1 MTGPRKPSRTAPTNR
16 TAPPPAPR
24 PSTRWS
30 FWRGCWSTFRTRG
43 TSRRGPEGDLP
54 APRARSRGEAFGLD
68 ARGVQPRWSSDGRRL
83 YFRSPQAVL
92 SAELQFRDG
101 TAVVTRRDSLFA
113 DRFTLDEEDTYDVLP
128 DGSGFVFLRGPA
140 ETRQQQRLMLIAN
153 WPALLRAEPKE
164 R

>member
-1 MTGPRKPSRTAPTNR
+1 M
-16 TAPPPAPR
+16 
-24 PSTRWS
+24 
-30 FWRGCWSTFRTRG
+30 
-43 TSRRGPEGDLP
+43 
-54 APRARSRGEAFGLD
+54 
-68 ARGVQPRWSSDGRRL
+68 
-83 YFRSPQAVL
+83 L

-113 DRFTLDEEDTYDVLP
+113 DRFALGEEDTYDVLP

-140 ETRQQQRLMLIAN
+140 ETRQRQRLMLIAN